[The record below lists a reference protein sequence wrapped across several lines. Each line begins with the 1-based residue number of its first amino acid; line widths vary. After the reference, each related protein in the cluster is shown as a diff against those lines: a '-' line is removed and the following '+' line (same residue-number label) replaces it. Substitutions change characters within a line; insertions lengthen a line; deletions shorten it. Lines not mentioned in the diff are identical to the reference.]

1 MKRLF
6 WLALLFPVLTFAQ
19 VQKCTIEG
27 KTVYSDSLCGQRG
40 EAVNTDANSIDHSGM
55 RDLAEQQR
63 QREAAEKAK
72 MAAANAR
79 PKGGRPGPCDHI
91 KFAGAVPT
99 EREIEQ
105 RKACRLKAAKDY
117 RRP

>member
-6 WLALLFPVLTFAQ
+6 WLALLFPALTFSQ

-40 EAVNTDANSIDHSGM
+40 QAVNTDANSLDTSGL

-63 QREAAEKAK
+63 QRDAAEKAK
-72 MAAANAR
+72 MAEANAR
-79 PKGGRPGPCDHI
+79 PKGGRPDPCAGI
-91 KFAGAVPT
+91 KPIDRVGT
-99 EREIEQ
+99 
-105 RKACRLKAAKDY
+105 KAELEAMRRCMAK
-117 RRP
+117 RRQ